1 MSKAAK
7 LNTVD
12 ESESSSFDAL
22 YYLAKAQSALEE
34 QNLLL
39 VAENLIKAHLIEP
52 DEVEILATLADI
64 QFRLEHWK
72 ESLSTLKLLI
82 NLQPNE
88 LNWHINRLHAL
99 DSCKAYEQVIE
110 EALSLLD
117 AYSNEA
123 KILYF
128 LASAYYQS
136 GSFPLG
142 LETIETLIDRYP
154 TDPDHLVV
162 RGLIYRSMGDRERAK
177 TDLFKAESL
186 GGNTTA
192 LFNALAALHHEM
204 SEHEIA
210 LDYFSKALVV
220 NQEQGQVPQIAL
232 NASFCAMCLG
242 DFDKAWQFYAYRK
255 YSGSVIKETRFQS
268 WQGENLSGKHL
279 VVRREQGLGDEVRFA
294 SLIPE
299 IANEARSLT
308 LECDS
313 RLIELYQRS
322 FSHNVALVGTRSTN
336 SETEHGESYVD
347 VNYAAHIGDL
357 AHFKRRSLDD
367 FPEHYGYLQPDP
379 KRVSYWSDYLDG
391 LGGKLNVGVSWKSGN
406 TTGIRSNYY
415 TNIEHWLPVFAIEGI
430 NFVNL
435 YYGDSE
441 EELKWVEAQ
450 IGVKVHV
457 PKGIDLKNDL
467 DDLSAL
473 MASLDLVVGPH
484 TAPVDLAM
492 AAKGASVW
500 VLPFRKFNT
509 RGGFYFGQSY
519 FPWAPATKPVF
530 GDGFKGTMDVVAE
543 ELAHIVQTHDPKLT
557 LAELSKIMYV
567 CYGAP

>member
-1 MSKAAK
+1 MSKAAT
-7 LNTVD
+7 LDTVD

-88 LNWHINRLHAL
+88 LNWHVNKLMALH
-99 DSCKAYEQVIE
+99 SCKAYEKLIE

-117 AYSNEA
+117 AYPNEE
-123 KILYF
+123 KILYY

-142 LETIETLIDRYP
+142 LEIIENLIGRYP
-154 TDPDHLVV
+154 ADPDHLVI
-162 RGLIYRSMGDRERAK
+162 RGLIYRSMGDGERAK

-379 KRVSYWSDYLDG
+379 KRVDYWTDYLEK
-391 LGGKLNVGVSWKSGN
+391 LEGKINVGITWKSGN
-406 TTGIRSNYY
+406 RIGHRNTLY
-415 TNIEHWLPVFAIEGI
+415 TNIEHWLPVFSIKGI

-435 YYGDSE
+435 YYGGGDE
-441 EELKWVEAQ
+441 DLQWVEAQ
-450 IGVKVHV
+450 IGVKVHT
-457 PKGIDLKNDL
+457 PKGIDLKNDI

-473 MASLDLVVGPH
+473 MASLDLVVGTH
-484 TAPVDLAM
+484 GAPIDIAM
-492 AAKGASVW
+492 ATEGASGW
-500 VLPFRKFNT
+500 VLPFRPFHTKDAL
-509 RGGFYFGQSY
+509 YFGQAY
-519 FPWAPATKPVF
+519 FPWAPATKPIF
-530 GDGFKGTMDVVAE
+530 GDGFEKTMDVVVQ
-543 ELAHIVQTHDPKLT
+543 ELSHIVETTDPKLI
-557 LAELSKIMYV
+557 LAELSKVMYV
-567 CYGAP
+567 CYGSS

>member
-1 MSKAAK
+1 MSKAAT
-7 LNTVD
+7 LDTVD

-88 LNWHINRLHAL
+88 LNWHVNKLMALH
-99 DSCKAYEQVIE
+99 SCKAYEKLIE

-117 AYSNEA
+117 AYPNEE
-123 KILYF
+123 KILYY

-142 LETIETLIDRYP
+142 LEIIEDLIGRYP
-154 TDPDHLVV
+154 ADPDHLVI
-162 RGLIYRSMGDRERAK
+162 RGLIYRSMGDGERAK

-192 LFNALAALHHEM
+192 LFNALAALHHGM

-391 LGGKLNVGVSWKSGN
+391 LGGKLSIGVSWKSGN
-406 TTGIRSNYY
+406 TKGMRSTYY
-415 TNIEHWLPVFAIEGI
+415 TNIEHWLSVFSIEGI

-435 YYGDSE
+435 YYGDSD
-441 EELKWVEAQ
+441 EELKWVESQ
-450 IGVKVHV
+450 IGVKVHT

-492 AAKGASVW
+492 AVKGASAW
-500 VLPFRKFNT
+500 VLPFINFNA
-509 RGGFYFGQSY
+509 RSPFYFGQAY
-519 FPWAPATKPVF
+519 LPFAPAAKPIF
-530 GDGFKGTMDVVAE
+530 GDGFKKTMDVVEE
-543 ELAHIVQTHDPKLT
+543 ELSHIVQTTDPKLT
-557 LAELSKIMYV
+557 LAELSKVMYA
-567 CYGAP
+567 CYGAS